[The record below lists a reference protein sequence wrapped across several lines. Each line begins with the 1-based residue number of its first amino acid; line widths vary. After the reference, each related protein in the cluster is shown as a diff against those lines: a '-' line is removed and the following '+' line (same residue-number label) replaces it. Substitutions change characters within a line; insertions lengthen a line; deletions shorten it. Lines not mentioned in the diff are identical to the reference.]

1 MNLSSAFAILSIA
14 ASASAFAPTS
24 SNTRANTALASG
36 VTRNP
41 NFAKLVGGYLFPE
54 IGRRRNAYLAENPDM
69 ADRIISLGIGD
80 TTQPIPEHILGGL
93 VSSASK
99 LGTKEGYSG
108 YGAEQGMG
116 DLRAKI
122 ADKLYGGIIKDSEVF
137 VSDGAKCDIMRVQQV
152 FGPGVTTAV
161 QVSSDFQY
169 YDCVL
174 LLLFVLVYWI
184 WCALNIKEL
193 VSFISHL

>member
-1 MNLSSAFAILSIA
+1 MKLSCAFSILSIV
-14 ASASAFAPTS
+14 ASASAFTPTS
-24 SNTRANTALASG
+24 TSNTHGNTALSMSG

-41 NFAKLVGGYLFPE
+41 NFAKLQGGYLFPE
-54 IGRRRNAYLAENPDM
+54 IGRRRNAYLEENPDM

-80 TTQPIPEHILGGL
+80 TTQPIPEHILNGL
-93 VSSASK
+93 VSSAKK

-108 YGAEQGMG
+108 YGAEQGMA

-137 VSDGAKCDIMRVQQV
+137 ISDGAKCDIMRVQQV

-161 QVSSDFQY
+161 QVRY
-169 YDCVL
+169 RR
-174 LLLFVLVYWI
+174 LFYFY
-184 WCALNIKEL
+184 LN
-193 VSFISHL
+193 

>member
-14 ASASAFAPTS
+14 ASASAFAPAPT
-24 SNTRANTALASG
+24 NTRANTALASG

-161 QVSSDFQY
+161 QVSSSFSFSIMIIY
-169 YDCVL
+169 CYCLLCLCIGFGVL
-174 LLLFVLVYWI
+174 
-184 WCALNIKEL
+184 
-193 VSFISHL
+193 

>member
-1 MNLSSAFAILSIA
+1 MYSGLRLEGKGEQLHPHPGADTFLSSFDNIPINMKFSAIFA
-14 ASASAFAPTS
+14 ASALSTASAFAPVA
-24 SNTRANTALASG
+24 SNNRAATELHSL

-41 NFAKLVGGYLFPE
+41 NFAKLAGGYLFPE

-80 TTQPIPEHILGGL
+80 TTQPIPEHILSGL
-93 VSSASK
+93 VGSASK

-122 ADKLYGGIIKDSEVF
+122 ADKLYDGIIKADEVF
-137 VSDGAKCDIMRVQQV
+137 VSDGAKCDISE
-152 FGPGVTTAV
+152 F
-161 QVSSDFQY
+161 
-169 YDCVL
+169 
-174 LLLFVLVYWI
+174 
-184 WCALNIKEL
+184 
-193 VSFISHL
+193 